1 MTTTSFGKWFV
12 QKKKKAAVRIII
24 IYYYYMHVILLFRP
38 AGKYD
43 LNEDFDLFFLVLFP
57 FLVHLTTCMD
67 QWWWALDSFW
77 RVYVDASGMLSFSL
91 SYFLSL

>member
-12 QKKKKAAVRIII
+12 QEKNAAVRIII

-43 LNEDFDLFFLVLFP
+43 LNEDFDPFFFFFFCFISVSCP
-57 FLVHLTTCMD
+57 SNNMHGSMVVGIGFL
-67 QWWWALDSFW
+67 LDS
-77 RVYVDASGMLSFSL
+77 VCGC
-91 SYFLSL
+91 